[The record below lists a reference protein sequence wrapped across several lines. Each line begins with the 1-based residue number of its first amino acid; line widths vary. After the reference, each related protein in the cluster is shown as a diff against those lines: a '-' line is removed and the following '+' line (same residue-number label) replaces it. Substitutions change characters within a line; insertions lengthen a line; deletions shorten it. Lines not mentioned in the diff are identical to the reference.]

1 MTRSSTETG
10 SIALS
15 APEIQGNEWKY
26 VKDCLDT
33 GWVSSVGEYV
43 PRFEQM
49 IAQTVGAP
57 WSVATSS
64 GTSALHLAL
73 LVSGLQPDEEVLVS
87 TLTFIA
93 PVNAIRYVG
102 AWPVLMDAEEQ
113 FWQID
118 PQKLSDF
125 VRKHCR
131 VSNGELHNRRT
142 GRRVRA
148 ILPVHI
154 LGHPADMDAIVSLA
168 REFGLIVIEDAS
180 ECLGAT
186 YRGRFAG
193 TLGDIGCFSFNGN
206 KIVTTGG
213 GGAIVTSNSDWAAKA
228 KYLSTQAKDD
238 PVEFVHGALGYNY
251 RLTNIQAAIGCAQIE
266 MLGAYVAKKRKIAAR
281 YELGLHEVPGV
292 RGMPQAPWA
301 ESIFWL
307 YTILVD
313 EKQFGMSARGL
324 VEALKSRGI
333 QSRPLWQPMH
343 RSPVHGHLEA
353 SPCEIADWLYASAI
367 SLPSSVGLS
376 QSDQEYVIESV
387 ARAVDS
393 RREIRR

>member
-1 MTRSSTETG
+1 MTKSSTETAC
-10 SIALS
+10 IPLS
-15 APEIQGNEWKY
+15 APEIRGNEWKY

-43 PRFEQM
+43 GRFEKL
-49 IAQTVGAP
+49 IAQTVGTP
-57 WSVATSS
+57 WAVATSS
-64 GTSALHLAL
+64 GTSALHTAL
-73 LVSGLQPDEEVLVS
+73 LVSGIQPDDEVLVS

-102 AWPVLMDAEEQ
+102 AWPILVDAEPQ

-125 VRKHCR
+125 LKNNCR
-131 VSNGELHNRRT
+131 VSNGELLNRRT
-142 GRRVRA
+142 GRRVKA

-154 LGHPADMDAIVSLA
+154 LGHPADMDAIVSIA

-180 ECLGAT
+180 ECLGAK
-186 YRGRFAG
+186 YRCRTAG
-193 TLGDIGCFSFNGN
+193 TLGDIACFSFNGN

-213 GGAIVTSNSDWAAKA
+213 GGAVVTSSPDWAAKA

-238 PVEFVHGALGYNY
+238 PIEFVHGEIGYNY

-266 MLGAYVAKKRKIAAR
+266 MLSDYIAKKREIASR
-281 YELGLHEVPGV
+281 YERGLREMPGIQL
-292 RGMPQAPWA
+292 MPQAPWA

-313 EKQFGMSARGL
+313 EEKFGMNARNL
-324 VEALKSRGI
+324 IESLNTRGI

-343 RSPVHGHLEA
+343 RSPVHCHAEA
-353 SPCEIADWLYASAI
+353 SPCETADRLYTSAA

-376 QSDQEYVIESV
+376 QSDQEYVIESIT
-387 ARAVDS
+387 RAVS
-393 RREIRR
+393 AR